1 MRSMS
6 CLRWLL
12 AGAVAASLPAAVQ
25 AASGHGMGMGSAGGG
40 SQHVMGGSGRGMGH
54 AFGGRFG
61 HGRFFGHDRFNH
73 GRFADRD
80 FFRHHHHFFFVFDF
94 ASFGFPWWWGYWWYD
109 YPYGYYDYPDDYAY
123 NDYGPA
129 RDYEYWR
136 GLAVSVQ
143 SELARRGYYHGEV
156 DGVIGSR
163 SRAAIKEFQASKG
176 LPGTGMIDP
185 KLLKALRIPYRTY

>member
-1 MRSMS
+1 
-6 CLRWLL
+6 
-12 AGAVAASLPAAVQ
+12 
-25 AASGHGMGMGSAGGG
+25 
-40 SQHVMGGSGRGMGH
+40 MGH

-61 HGRFFGHDRFNH
+61 HGRFFGHDRF
-73 GRFADRD
+73 ADPFFRHD
-80 FFRHHHHFFFVFDF
+80 FFRHHNRFIFVFDF
-94 ASFGFPWWWGYWWYD
+94 ASFGFPWWWGSPWWYGYG
-109 YPYGYYDYPDDYAY
+109 YPYPYYDYGYYDYAPSYDYQ
-123 NDYGPA
+123 
-129 RDYEYWR
+129 YWS

-185 KLLKALRIPYRTY
+185 QLLKALGIRYRTA